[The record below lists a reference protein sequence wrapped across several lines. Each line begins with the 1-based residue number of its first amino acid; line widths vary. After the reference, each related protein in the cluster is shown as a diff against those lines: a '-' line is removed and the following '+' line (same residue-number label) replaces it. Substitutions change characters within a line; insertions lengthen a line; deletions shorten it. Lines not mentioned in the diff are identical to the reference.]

1 MKIMKTIAI
10 IGVVLGGAIASGFLA
25 PDHVVIQRDIQ
36 TSATP
41 AAVLQLA
48 SSGSA
53 YQSFNPYK
61 ASDPDLKITLQG
73 PASGIGSGFAFDGKD
88 GKGSQT
94 ITGQTESRVDYQI
107 NIDGMGSP
115 TQAIA
120 TTATSQG
127 THVEWSMRMEFGNNP
142 VMRLMGLIMP
152 AMMGPTLEQGLSN
165 LTNVAT
171 QV

>member
-25 PDHVVIQRDIQ
+25 PDHVVIQRAIQ

-73 PASGIGSGFAFDGKD
+73 PASGIGSGFAFDGKE
-88 GKGSQT
+88 GKGIQT
-94 ITGQTESRVDYQI
+94 ITAVTPNRVDYLI
-107 NIDGMGSP
+107 NIEGMGSP
-115 TQAIA
+115 TQAI
-120 TTATSQG
+120 TTKSIVQG

-142 VMRLMGLIMP
+142 LMRLMGLAMP

-165 LTNVAT
+165 LKNISTRV
-171 QV
+171 